1 MIIENKYGNMKTVEI
16 DICTQKQC
24 CLMPTQNQTEGF
36 TQASTETPC
45 RSPDLLVYMNFIGF
59 YLICPDLAWFSNLVL
74 DVEIWTGNS
83 RG

>member
-1 MIIENKYGNMKTVEI
+1 MIIDNIYEYMKTVEI

-24 CLMPTQNQTEGF
+24 CLISTQNQTEGF
-36 TQASTETPC
+36 TQASIETPC
-45 RSPDLLVYMNFIGF
+45 RSPDLLVYMDFIGF

-74 DVEIWTGNS
+74 DVEIVTGNS